1 MGNQKKMFSPF
12 TDTNTYHIPESISGR
27 SVKTKCMCTIGP
39 TSGSKVILAQLL
51 KAGMNVARFNVC
63 HRTMSE
69 WQEAF
74 DNLKVACSETGLY
87 CATVLDM
94 KGPEIRIGS
103 FKDGGV
109 QIKEGQQFTF
119 RTNFVEGDNTQVSI
133 KSWTLWKHLNPG
145 DKLVVDYGA
154 VSFVVES
161 ISNLTIKCRALNSNF
176 IGNDKIV
183 ILDQQKEHGDKQFR
197 CQLLSYRDTEDIA
210 FGVRNKFDF
219 IAAPLC
225 DISAVA
231 REAEDPQEYMVAAL
245 KEAVNSVM
253 ALPGV
258 RANKTKL
265 LFKLK
270 TAHDIFFL
278 DQVLE
283 ACHGVILSRSQLTLS
298 IPIEQVAP
306 LQKRVAAR
314 CNALMKPLVVMNHV
328 LGSMVKQPQPSRSEA
343 TDVANLVLDGVH
355 CLCITAPVACGT
367 RPVQVVDML
376 RRICRETEL
385 DLNYRSHYITQRNAQ
400 IQRQSLTKAARAAH
414 LRVDSLASGAAKLA
428 WDLEASAIIIFS
440 DTGKTVQRV
449 ALYRPH
455 CQLIAIT
462 SDERVARQLQ
472 LTFGTWPIVV
482 GSVQD
487 ADAITDHVV
496 SVLRPKKVLVSGD
509 YLVRISGVLAEKGAT
524 SDHLSV
530 FQVP

>member
-87 CATVLDM
+87 CATVLVM

-183 ILDQQKEHGDKQFR
+183 IWINKKNMATNNFVVNGCRIATPKTLHSACATNLISLRHR
-197 CQLLSYRDTEDIA
+197 CATYR
-210 FGVRNKFDF
+210 
-219 IAAPLC
+219 
-225 DISAVA
+225 
-231 REAEDPQEYMVAAL
+231 QW
-245 KEAVNSVM
+245 
-253 ALPGV
+253 
-258 RANKTKL
+258 
-265 LFKLK
+265 
-270 TAHDIFFL
+270 H
-278 DQVLE
+278 
-283 ACHGVILSRSQLTLS
+283 
-298 IPIEQVAP
+298 
-306 LQKRVAAR
+306 
-314 CNALMKPLVVMNHV
+314 
-328 LGSMVKQPQPSRSEA
+328 VKQKIRKS
-343 TDVANLVLDGVH
+343 TWW
-355 CLCITAPVACGT
+355 
-367 RPVQVVDML
+367 L
-376 RRICRETEL
+376 R
-385 DLNYRSHYITQRNAQ
+385 
-400 IQRQSLTKAARAAH
+400 
-414 LRVDSLASGAAKLA
+414 
-428 WDLEASAIIIFS
+428 
-440 DTGKTVQRV
+440 
-449 ALYRPH
+449 
-455 CQLIAIT
+455 
-462 SDERVARQLQ
+462 
-472 LTFGTWPIVV
+472 
-482 GSVQD
+482 
-487 ADAITDHVV
+487 
-496 SVLRPKKVLVSGD
+496 
-509 YLVRISGVLAEKGAT
+509 
-524 SDHLSV
+524 
-530 FQVP
+530 

>member
-1 MGNQKKMFSPF
+1 MGNPKKMFSPF

-63 HRTMSE
+63 HGTMSQ

-133 KSWTLWKHLNPG
+133 KSWTLWKHL
-145 DKLVVDYGA
+145 
-154 VSFVVES
+154 
-161 ISNLTIKCRALNSNF
+161 
-176 IGNDKIV
+176 
-183 ILDQQKEHGDKQFR
+183 
-197 CQLLSYRDTEDIA
+197 
-210 FGVRNKFDF
+210 
-219 IAAPLC
+219 
-225 DISAVA
+225 
-231 REAEDPQEYMVAAL
+231 
-245 KEAVNSVM
+245 NSVM

-355 CLCITAPVACGT
+355 CLCITAPVACDT